1 MRVQSKTTTALAEE
15 IDVTRGH
22 LSGVLSRK
30 NPLSDAKIQHG
41 TFCFFDPPGGGVSWE
56 VLKQRRRDT
65 SLDLSTCRWSRFG
78 VVNCLC
84 DRCDRCV
91 DF

>member
-56 VLKQRRRDT
+56 VLKQREEGYFVGLIHL
-65 SLDLSTCRWSRFG
+65 SL
-78 VVNCLC
+78 VAI
-84 DRCDRCV
+84 RCCKLFV
-91 DF
+91 